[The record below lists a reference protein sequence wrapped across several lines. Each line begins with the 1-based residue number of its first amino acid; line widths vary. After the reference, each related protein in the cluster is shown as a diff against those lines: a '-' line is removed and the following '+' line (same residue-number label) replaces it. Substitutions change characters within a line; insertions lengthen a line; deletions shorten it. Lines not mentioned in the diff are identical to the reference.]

1 MRDVLKTV
9 LFRRSSAM
17 VVEECRRCGT
27 TVGSTAAN
35 CPECDCEEIV
45 RYTIQ

>member
-9 LFRRSSAM
+9 LFQRSNST
-17 VVEECRRCGT
+17 VVDECRRCGT
-27 TVGSTAAN
+27 TVGSTASD

-45 RYTIQ
+45 SYTIQ